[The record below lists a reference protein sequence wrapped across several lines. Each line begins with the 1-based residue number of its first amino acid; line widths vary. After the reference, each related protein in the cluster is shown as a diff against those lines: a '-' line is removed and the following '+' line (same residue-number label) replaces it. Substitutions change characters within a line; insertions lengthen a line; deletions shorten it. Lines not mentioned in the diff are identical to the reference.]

1 MKKLLIL
8 SLFAALCWQPLLYS
22 QLQPKTLFAAGDW
35 SFRSAPG
42 RNSLQDYSARAGIL
56 IDENLTLG
64 GFVGSQ
70 QFNRFNSSAP
80 NVNTGYAGLF
90 TRYFFKGNGPAVPF
104 LAGEAFLGSR
114 TFNFDVDELDFNR
127 NLWGVYL
134 GAGIDWFLSPS
145 AAIEGQAGV
154 QRFDEENLDPRT
166 NILADIGLFFFL
178 PPEGESLGRANPPM
192 AAGLLMIGGRGS
204 LHWEVSG
211 GPTGSDPVIAFHP
224 LFGYQFHPRWMVG
237 GEFAFTSGQQAVDGS
252 ILDPSDLSIGLHPFL
267 RLYINPEDKFK
278 AFAEGMTGAAYQR
291 HDFHSHYPFR
301 LRGSAGVG
309 FFLSSNMALEAFFGY
324 QGVRDLDEG
333 TIWKDNAIGGI
344 GLRAFVGQ

>member
-1 MKKLLIL
+1 MVRWLDGWALKKPLFINKMVFGKTALMKKLLIL

-35 SFRSAPG
+35 SFRSDPG

-64 GFVGSQ
+64 GFVGGQ

-154 QRFDEENLDPRT
+154 QRFEVAAASDAVGVGEFGLRPPAWLSSRPRS
-166 NILADIGLFFFL
+166 LRRSRSWWCWEQ
-178 PPEGESLGRANPPM
+178 PPSTASRAPICGM
-192 AAGLLMIGGRGS
+192 TSAATR
-204 LHWEVSG
+204 SG
-211 GPTGSDPVIAFHP
+211 G
-224 LFGYQFHPRWMVG
+224 
-237 GEFAFTSGQQAVDGS
+237 GQR
-252 ILDPSDLSIGLHPFL
+252 PST
-267 RLYINPEDKFK
+267 R
-278 AFAEGMTGAAYQR
+278 
-291 HDFHSHYPFR
+291 
-301 LRGSAGVG
+301 SAW
-309 FFLSSNMALEAFFGY
+309 
-324 QGVRDLDEG
+324 D
-333 TIWKDNAIGGI
+333 
-344 GLRAFVGQ
+344 